1 MVVPLPPTSAQG
13 EASEDLLR
21 MMRPAKYCTI
31 GLWVLV
37 PIRLILDGLFNC
49 LAVLF
54 SALCC
59 TYLLMNDPS
68 MASCYSCLFN
78 SPLGACGPGGLQ
90 CLLPA
95 IFICVINCLFDG
107 IRFFSTISITVHLA
121 KLGFVVPMLLE
132 LSLLLSFVLQGV
144 IGWVAYK
151 VFKQI
156 SSSAGD
162 ASQPF
167 LGGDPYAIGQPPAG
181 PVSYRTTF
189 GAPTGG
195 QVNQISGG
203 VIGASRNNRGFVPFG
218 GSGRQLGGE

>member
-1 MVVPLPPTSAQG
+1 VFYMVVPLPPTIAQG
-13 EASEDLLR
+13 EASDQLLR
-21 MMRPAKYCTI
+21 TLKPARYCTI
-31 GLWVLV
+31 GLWILV
-37 PIRLILDGLFNC
+37 PIRLILDGPFNC
-49 LAVLF
+49 LAILF

-59 TYLLMNDPS
+59 TYMLMNDPG

-107 IRFFSTISITVHLA
+107 IRFFGMISTTIHLA

-132 LSLLLSFVLQGV
+132 ISLFFSFVLQGV
-144 IGWVAYK
+144 ISWVAYK
-151 VFKQI
+151 AFKQI
-156 SSSAGD
+156 SASSSGGT
-162 ASQPF
+162 SQPF

-181 PVSYRTTF
+181 PVSYQTTF

-195 QVNQISGG
+195 PVNQPSGG
-203 VIGASRNNRGFVPFG
+203 
-218 GSGRQLGGE
+218 